1 MSLSIFFSHSRSF
14 NRFESL
20 ILQRSITFRASWQYT
35 LSDKGR
41 YVLSVVVGRG
51 VRA

>member
-41 YVLSVVVGRG
+41 YVRWRYIGAQRV
-51 VRA
+51 